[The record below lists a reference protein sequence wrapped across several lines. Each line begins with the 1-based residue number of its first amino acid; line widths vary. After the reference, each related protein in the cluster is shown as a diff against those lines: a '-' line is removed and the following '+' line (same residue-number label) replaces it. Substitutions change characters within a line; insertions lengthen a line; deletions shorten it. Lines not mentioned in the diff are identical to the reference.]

1 MIKRIKTIVS
11 QSSNFHSLTGNM
23 VYALFSMS
31 LFLVMVRVL
40 DKELYGRW
48 VIFITVV
55 SLLDMLRLGLAG
67 TGAIRSITTSTGL
80 DQHRHIAASY
90 HLGLFT
96 TLGLAAVFIPLYF
109 VLQPFF
115 SDSYYLPV
123 LLFYPFL
130 GMANLPHFQAATYS
144 QGLINFKRVLII
156 RSAVGILNFLFI
168 GSYIFFFDEKL
179 SGIIIAYGLADL
191 AVSLP
196 IMLMKWDGRQ
206 YFKHFHRE
214 SLRSL
219 VNFGKYSTASFV
231 GSNLL
236 RSSDTIIISLS
247 SVMGAP
253 AVAIYA
259 IPLKFVELIEIPL
272 RSFTATAFPKL
283 SAALQQGSQQFVK
296 VLSMYL
302 AYSFLLLAPAI
313 IVLLAAPMFFLQI
326 LGGSEYA
333 DSIILQRNILYLVLL
348 YILLLPFD
356 RYSGMALF
364 ALNKPELNFYK
375 IVFMLFTNILFDLI
389 AVFVFNSLQ
398 MVAMAT
404 VIFTFFG
411 IILGWWYI
419 YKNIG
424 QAYKTIF
431 PLFIENILYI
441 YLSFLGII
449 KTKLRR

>member
-1 MIKRIKTIVS
+1 
-11 QSSNFHSLTGNM
+11 
-23 VYALFSMS
+23 
-31 LFLVMVRVL
+31 
-40 DKELYGRW
+40 
-48 VIFITVV
+48 
-55 SLLDMLRLGLAG
+55 
-67 TGAIRSITTSTGL
+67 
-80 DQHRHIAASY
+80 
-90 HLGLFT
+90 
-96 TLGLAAVFIPLYF
+96 
-109 VLQPFF
+109 
-115 SDSYYLPV
+115 
-123 LLFYPFL
+123 
-130 GMANLPHFQAATYS
+130 
-144 QGLINFKRVLII
+144 
-156 RSAVGILNFLFI
+156 
-168 GSYIFFFDEKL
+168 
-179 SGIIIAYGLADL
+179 
-191 AVSLP
+191 
-196 IMLMKWDGRQ
+196 
-206 YFKHFHRE
+206 
-214 SLRSL
+214 
-219 VNFGKYSTASFV
+219 
-231 GSNLL
+231 
-236 RSSDTIIISLS
+236 
-247 SVMGAP
+247 MGAP